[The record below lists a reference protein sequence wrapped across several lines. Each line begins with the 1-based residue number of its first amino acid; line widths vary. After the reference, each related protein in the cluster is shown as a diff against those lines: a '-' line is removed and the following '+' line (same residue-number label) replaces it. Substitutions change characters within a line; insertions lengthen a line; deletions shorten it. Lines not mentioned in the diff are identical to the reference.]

1 MLGAALTFFV
11 LAVLAALIGFEV
23 IATGFAAVAKIAFF
37 LFLALAVLSL
47 IGNFISGADRALS

>member
-1 MLGAALTFFV
+1 MLSAAITFFL
-11 LAVLAALIGFEV
+11 LAVVAALIGFEV

-47 IGNFISGADRALS
+47 IGNFISGADRALT